1 MTKPV
6 RIEWKS
12 LFNAIDSMDAN
23 TFASFLTEDSVFRFG
38 NAKPVRG
45 RNNVKEA
52 VAGFFSSIRA
62 LKHDVLGIWESDDVV
77 TIQGEVS
84 YTKKDGGV
92 VTVPFV
98 DLLRLN
104 RSLIQEYLIYIDA
117 SPLYS

>member
-1 MTKPV
+1 MTKAV

-12 LFNAIDSMDAN
+12 VFNAIDRMDAN

-38 NAKPVRG
+38 NAEPVRG

-52 VAGFFSSIRA
+52 VAGFFSSIRS
-62 LKHDVLGIWESDDVV
+62 LKHDILGIWESGDVV
-77 TIQGEVS
+77 TVKGEVS
-84 YTKKDGGV
+84 YTKKDGER

-104 RSLIQEYLIYIDA
+104 GFLIQEYLIYIDA